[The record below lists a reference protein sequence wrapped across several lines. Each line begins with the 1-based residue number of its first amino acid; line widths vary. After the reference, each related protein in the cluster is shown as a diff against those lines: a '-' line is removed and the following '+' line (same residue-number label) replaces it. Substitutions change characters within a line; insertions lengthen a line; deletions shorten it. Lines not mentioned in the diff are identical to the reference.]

1 MKTPLVNSSN
11 YIFIQSTDL
20 EKDIVN
26 NEKRIMFTNESA
38 RAYIIYANTTKEAWD
53 QYLLL
58 RPQITLDVK
67 KHSAKELDVVF
78 GTYEWQTLRNVEYKW
93 SILFMDNA

>member
-1 MKTPLVNSSN
+1 
-11 YIFIQSTDL
+11 
-20 EKDIVN
+20 
-26 NEKRIMFTNESA
+26 MFTNESA